1 MIAHPEWPHEV
12 HTDAGTVG
20 VGGVLLQHHS
30 QAKPHNSFTHMSMV
44 LAIPQHKHTIGVMEC
59 MAIVLAPHKLCGF
72 VDGTHF
78 TIISDH
84 HALHFVKSKHTP
96 SPLMQC
102 RWWETSGCDCGV
114 VCGKCHINNADPL
127 SHVM

>member
-30 QAKPHNSFTHMSMV
+30 QAKLHFIYHKTMV
-44 LAIPQHKHTIGVMEC
+44 LAKPQHKHTIGVIEC
-59 MAIVLAPHKLCGF
+59 MAIVLEPHKLCVF

-84 HALHFVKSKHTP
+84 HAFHFVKSKHTL

-102 RWWETSGCDCGV
+102 CLWQTRVCDCDV
-114 VCGKCHINNADPL
+114 VWQVPHHRC
-127 SHVM
+127 

>member
-1 MIAHPEWPHEV
+1 MAHTEWPHEE
-12 HTDAGTVG
+12 HTDASTVA
-20 VGGVLLQHHS
+20 VSGVLLQHYP
-30 QAKPHNSFTHMSMV
+30 QAKPHLIHHMTMV

-59 MAIVLAPHKLCGF
+59 MAIVLASHKLCGF

-102 RWWETSGCDCGV
+102 C
-114 VCGKCHINNADPL
+114 
-127 SHVM
+127 

>member
-1 MIAHPEWPHEV
+1 M
-12 HTDAGTVG
+12 HTDASTVA
-20 VGGVLLQHHS
+20 VGGVMLQHHS
-30 QAKPHNSFTHMSMV
+30 QAKSHFIHHMTMV

-59 MAIVLAPHKLCGF
+59 MAAVLAPHKLCDF

-102 RWWETSGCDCGV
+102 RWWETSGCGCDV
-114 VCGKCHINNADPL
+114 VCGKCHINIADTL
-127 SHVM
+127 SHVV